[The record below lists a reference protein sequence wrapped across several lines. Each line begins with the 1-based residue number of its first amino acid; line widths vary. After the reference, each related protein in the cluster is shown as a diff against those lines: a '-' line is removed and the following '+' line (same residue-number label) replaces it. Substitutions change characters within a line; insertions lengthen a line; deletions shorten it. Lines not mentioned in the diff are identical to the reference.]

1 MGYVAVGRQMDLH
14 DRGNRSWHR
23 SSMKDESKSFESILD
38 MPISELTRP
47 KPLPQGTYKTVVR
60 GLPAIGK
67 STKKGTE
74 FSEYT
79 LQILEAYDDVDTDAL
94 EATLTKGNGE
104 VQRLQDRSLRLT
116 FYHTPASGYRLGE
129 LPEQG
134 PWHRSQGREGQAK
147 EASGYDA
154 RCSWAAGCCPC
165 KARSITRWRDYV
177 R

>member
-1 MGYVAVGRQMDLH
+1 MAKKH
-14 DRGNRSWHR
+14 D
-23 SSMKDESKSFESILD
+23 DDDEESKSFESILD

-116 FYHTPASGYRLGE
+116 FYHTPASGYRLGDFLSKDLGIE
-129 LPEQG
+129 AKDEK
-134 PWHRSQGREGQAK
+134 GRPRKPRDMMQ
-147 EASGYDA
+147 DA
-154 RCSWAAGCCPC
+154 PGRQVAVHVKHDPSPDGETMYANIDKTFPI
-165 KARSITRWRDYV
+165 KD
-177 R
+177 